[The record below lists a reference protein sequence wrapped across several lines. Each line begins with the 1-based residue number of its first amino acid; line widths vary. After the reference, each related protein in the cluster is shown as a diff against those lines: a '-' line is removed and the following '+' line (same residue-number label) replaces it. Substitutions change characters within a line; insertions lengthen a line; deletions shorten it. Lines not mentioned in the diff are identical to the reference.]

1 MQELNRFFYQ
11 SLLLQSDPDLPGC
24 SGKRVLPCKLGCP
37 VYRGQ
42 IHTVNFLDRGKFI
55 LPVHRGSGKS
65 GSDYLALFSP
75 IKSMLPFGLSISGW
89 NLRSSFAASQKDI
102 EFRSAHRNRNKEFF
116 GIVMMLLLL
125 LLVSSLVLVHS
136 QNKYTVGD
144 GDYSYV
150 IDYDQTEDDFEII
163 MPSCGREIDQMD
175 VQQISKPNQIRI
187 SFTGDPT
194 EMSLTWTTNDVSHL
208 EEVRYGVLEGDLN
221 NTATSISHQYN
232 WNEQEDGSYV
242 YTSGFIHEA
251 LMVNLVPGAIHFYQ
265 IFSNGQQ
272 SDVMRFIAAPEAG
285 SDAPVSFFHIGDHG
299 TFGTS
304 LMVTADMMKRAK
316 DQDFH
321 GLIHCGDIS
330 YANKFNGSR
339 GEPPMA
345 SQVGSVP
352 KGFLSWCW
360 VFLNPAYSLMSS
372 YSDNDPPSLLQQVW
386 DTWGQMVEP
395 LGSKMA
401 YMVTPGNHEL
411 DPYDST
417 KENATIYRKRFIMPG
432 NERYYSF
439 GVGMVHFIADIGDI
453 DTWCDRTRC
462 LSNPERDQRG
472 QRDVAVGCGLPAPTH
487 I

>member
-1 MQELNRFFYQ
+1 MATMLFERGERNQ
-11 SLLLQSDPDLPGC
+11 PAKPG
-24 SGKRVLPCKLGCP
+24 GL
-37 VYRGQ
+37 
-42 IHTVNFLDRGKFI
+42 T
-55 LPVHRGSGKS
+55 KS
-65 GSDYLALFSP
+65 PYL
-75 IKSMLPFGLSISGW
+75 
-89 NLRSSFAASQKDI
+89 RRTQ
-102 EFRSAHRNRNKEFF
+102 R
-116 GIVMMLLLL
+116 
-125 LLVSSLVLVHS
+125 
-136 QNKYTVGD
+136 
-144 GDYSYV
+144 
-150 IDYDQTEDDFEII
+150 
-163 MPSCGREIDQMD
+163 
-175 VQQISKPNQIRI
+175 
-187 SFTGDPT
+187 
-194 EMSLTWTTNDVSHL
+194 MSLTWTTNDVSHL

-251 LMVNLVPGAIHFYQ
+251 LMVNLVPGVIHFYQ

-272 SDVMRFIAAPEAG
+272 SDIMRFIAAPEAG

-345 SQVGSVP
+345 SQ
-352 KGFLSWCW
+352 
-360 VFLNPAYSLMSS
+360 
-372 YSDNDPPSLLQQVW
+372 QVW

-439 GVGMVHFIADIGDI
+439 GVGMVHF
-453 DTWCDRTRC
+453 
-462 LSNPERDQRG
+462 
-472 QRDVAVGCGLPAPTH
+472 VAVSTDESIDSESTQGVWFEQTLKEINEDRETWPWVVVFQHRP
-487 I
+487 IYNSNK